1 MATKDMLLGSGD
13 LYIVEYTGGA
23 IPENAT
29 IEVAGNMIGGIK
41 GGATVSYTPTIY
53 SVSDDMR
60 RMKKSLITAEEA
72 TFKTG
77 YLSFDLGEIAKIA
90 LGSSLQ
96 QETYASNKS
105 TLSVGGGQTI
115 TEYLLRFV
123 HTMGNGKKVRITMI
137 GTPVSGFELAFSPE
151 NESVINAE
159 FSAVPMNAQGHLF
172 TIEVEQPA

>member
-13 LYIVEYTGGA
+13 LYIMEYSGGG
-23 IPENAT
+23 IPEDAT
-29 IEVAGNMIGGIK
+29 IETEGNMIGGIK

-96 QETYASNKS
+96 SSYSGNKS

-115 TEYLLRFV
+115 TEYVLRFV
-123 HTMGNGKKVRITMI
+123 HTMGNGKKVRVSMI

-159 FSAVPMNAQGHLF
+159 FSAVPMNAQGQLF
-172 TIEVEQPA
+172 TIEVSEAE

>member
-13 LYIVEYTGGA
+13 LYIMEYSGGA

-96 QETYASNKS
+96 EAYSGTKS

-159 FSAVPMNAQGHLF
+159 FSAVPMNAQGNLF
-172 TIEVEQPA
+172 TIEVEEAE

>member
-13 LYIVEYTGGA
+13 LYIMEYAGGA

-96 QETYASNKS
+96 EAYSGTKS

-115 TEYLLRFV
+115 TEYVLRFV

-159 FSAVPMNAQGHLF
+159 FSAVPMNAQGNLF

>member
-13 LYIVEYTGGA
+13 LYIVAYSGS
-23 IPENAT
+23 IPADGT
-29 IEVAGNMIGGIK
+29 IETEGNMIGGIK
-41 GGATVSYTPTIY
+41 GGATISYTPTIY

-90 LGSSLQ
+90 LGSNLES
-96 QETYASNKS
+96 YGGKS
-105 TLSVGGGQTI
+105 TLAVGGGQTI

-123 HTMGNGKKVRITMI
+123 HTMGNGKKVRVSMI

-172 TIEVEQPA
+172 TIEVEEA

>member
-13 LYIVEYTGGA
+13 LYIMEYSGGA

-96 QETYASNKS
+96 EAYSGTKS

-159 FSAVPMNAQGHLF
+159 FSAVPMNAQGNLF

>member
-13 LYIVEYTGGA
+13 LYIVAYTGDIPIDSA
-23 IPENAT
+23 IET
-29 IEVAGNMIGGIK
+29 SDNMIGGIK

-90 LGSSLQ
+90 LGSHL
-96 QETYASNKS
+96 ETYGGKS
-105 TLSVGGGQTI
+105 TLAVGGGQTI

-123 HTMGNGKKVRITMI
+123 HTMGNGKKVRVSMI

-172 TIEVEQPA
+172 TIEVDEA

>member
-13 LYIVEYTGGA
+13 LYIMAYGGT
-23 IPENAT
+23 IPENTT

-90 LGSSLQ
+90 LGSTL
-96 QETYASNKS
+96 QETYSGTKS

-115 TEYLLRFV
+115 SEYLLRFV

-159 FSAVPMNAQGHLF
+159 FSAVPMNAQGNLF
-172 TIEVEQPA
+172 TIEVEEAE

>member
-13 LYIVEYTGGA
+13 LYIVEYSGGS
-23 IPENAT
+23 IPEDTT
-29 IEVAGNMIGGIK
+29 IEVEQNMIGGIK
-41 GGATVSYTPTIY
+41 GGATISYTPTIY

-90 LGSSLQ
+90 LGSKLQ
-96 QETYASNKS
+96 SSYSGNKS
-105 TLSVGGGQTI
+105 TLAVGGGQTI
-115 TEYLLRFV
+115 SEYVLRFV
-123 HTMGNGKKVRITMI
+123 HTMGNGKKVRVSMI

-159 FSAVPMNAQGHLF
+159 FSAVPMNAQGQLF
-172 TIEVEQPA
+172 TIEVSDAE

>member
-13 LYIVEYTGGA
+13 LYIMAYSGGG
-23 IPENAT
+23 IPEDAT
-29 IEVAGNMIGGIK
+29 IETSANMIGGIK

-77 YLSFDLGEIAKIA
+77 YLSFDLGEIAQIA

-96 QETYASNKS
+96 SSYSGNKS

-115 TEYLLRFV
+115 TEYVLRFV
-123 HTMGNGKKVRITMI
+123 HTMGNGKKVRVSMI

-159 FSAVPMNAQGHLF
+159 FSAVPMNAEGHLF
-172 TIEVEQPA
+172 TIDVEQ

>member
-13 LYIVEYTGGA
+13 LYIMAYSGGG
-23 IPENAT
+23 IPEDAT
-29 IEVAGNMIGGIK
+29 IETSANMIGGIK
-41 GGATVSYTPTIY
+41 GGATISYTPTIY

-77 YLSFDLGEIAKIA
+77 YLSFDLGEIAQIA
-90 LGSSLQ
+90 LGSNLEPNYLSG
-96 QETYASNKS
+96 KS
-105 TLSVGGGQTI
+105 KLSVGGGQTI
-115 TEYLLRFV
+115 TEYVLRFV
-123 HTMGNGKKVRITMI
+123 HTMGNGKKVRVSMI

-159 FSAVPMNAQGHLF
+159 FSAVPMNAEGHLF
-172 TIEVEQPA
+172 TIEVDEA

>member
-13 LYIVEYTGGA
+13 LYIMAYSGGG
-23 IPENAT
+23 IPEDAT
-29 IEVAGNMIGGIK
+29 IETSDNMVGGIK

-77 YLSFDLGEIAKIA
+77 LLSFDLGEIAKIA

-96 QETYASNKS
+96 SSYSGTKS

-115 TEYLLRFV
+115 TEYVLRFV
-123 HTMGNGKKVRITMI
+123 HTMGNGKKVRVSMI

-159 FSAVPMNAQGHLF
+159 FSAVPMNAQGQLF
-172 TIEVEQPA
+172 TIEVSEAE

>member
-13 LYIVEYTGGA
+13 LYIVAYSGGS
-23 IPENAT
+23 IPADGT
-29 IEVAGNMIGGIK
+29 IETPENMIGGIK

-77 YLSFDLGEIAKIA
+77 YLSFDLGEIAQIA
-90 LGSSLQ
+90 LGSHLD
-96 QETYASNKS
+96 TYGGKS
-105 TLSVGGGQTI
+105 TLAVGGGQTI
-115 TEYLLRFV
+115 TEYVLRFV
-123 HTMGNGKKVRITMI
+123 HTMGNGKKVRVSMI

-159 FSAVPMNAQGHLF
+159 FSAVPMNAEGHLF
-172 TIEVEQPA
+172 TIDVEQ

>member
-13 LYIVEYTGGA
+13 LYIMEYSGGA

-96 QETYASNKS
+96 EAYSGTKS

-115 TEYLLRFV
+115 TEYVLRFV

-159 FSAVPMNAQGHLF
+159 FSAVPMNAQGNLF

>member
-13 LYIVEYTGGA
+13 LYIMEYSGGA
-23 IPENAT
+23 IPENTT

-96 QETYASNKS
+96 SSYSGTKS

-159 FSAVPMNAQGHLF
+159 FSAVPMNAQGNLF

>member
-13 LYIVEYTGGA
+13 LYIMAYTGQ
-23 IPENAT
+23 IPEDGT
-29 IEVAGNMIGGIK
+29 IETEGNMIGGIK
-41 GGATVSYTPTIY
+41 GGATISYTPTIY

-60 RMKKSLITAEEA
+60 RIKKSLITAEEA

-90 LGSSLQ
+90 LGSTLQ
-96 QETYASNKS
+96 SSYSGTKS

-115 TEYLLRFV
+115 SEYVLRFV
-123 HTMGNGKKVRITMI
+123 HTMGNGKKVRVSMI

-159 FSAVPMNAQGHLF
+159 FSAVPMNNKGHLF
-172 TIEVEQPA
+172 TIEVEE

>member
-13 LYIVEYTGGA
+13 LYIINYTGGD
-23 IPENAT
+23 IPADTT
-29 IEVAGNMIGGIK
+29 IETEGNMIGGIK

-90 LGSSLQ
+90 LGSKL
-96 QETYASNKS
+96 QETYAGNKS

-115 TEYLLRFV
+115 SEYLLRFV
-123 HTMGNGKKVRITMI
+123 HTMGNGKKVRVTMI

-159 FSAVPMNAQGHLF
+159 FSAVPMNAQGQLF
-172 TIEVEQPA
+172 TIEVADAE

>member
-13 LYIVEYTGGA
+13 LYIINYTGGD
-23 IPENAT
+23 IPTDAT

-90 LGSSLQ
+90 LGSNLQ
-96 QETYASNKS
+96 QTYDGTKS

-115 TEYLLRFV
+115 SEYLLRFV

-159 FSAVPMNAQGHLF
+159 FSAVPMNAQGQLF
-172 TIEVEQPA
+172 TIEVSEAE

>member
-13 LYIVEYTGGA
+13 LYIVAYEGS
-23 IPENAT
+23 IPADGT
-29 IEVAGNMIGGIK
+29 IEASENMIGGIK
-41 GGATVSYTPTIY
+41 GGATISYTPTIY

-77 YLSFDLGEIAKIA
+77 YLSFDLGEIAQIA
-90 LGSSLQ
+90 LGSHL
-96 QETYASNKS
+96 ETYGGKS
-105 TLSVGGGQTI
+105 TLAVGGGQTI

-123 HTMGNGKKVRITMI
+123 HTMGNGKKVRVSMI

-172 TIEVEQPA
+172 TIEVEQ

>member
-13 LYIVEYTGGA
+13 LYIMAYSGGDFPA
-23 IPENAT
+23 DGT
-29 IEVAGNMIGGIK
+29 IETSANMIGGIK

-77 YLSFDLGEIAKIA
+77 YLSFDLGEIAQIA
-90 LGSSLQ
+90 LGSHLD
-96 QETYASNKS
+96 TYGAKS
-105 TLSVGGGQTI
+105 TLAVGGGQTI

-123 HTMGNGKKVRITMI
+123 HTMGNGKKVRVSMI

-172 TIEVEQPA
+172 TIDVEQ

>member
-13 LYIVEYTGGA
+13 LYIMAYSGGS
-23 IPENAT
+23 IPADET
-29 IEVAGNMIGGIK
+29 IETEQNMIGGIK

-96 QETYASNKS
+96 SSYSGNKS

-115 TEYLLRFV
+115 TEYVLRFV
-123 HTMGNGKKVRITMI
+123 HTMGNGKKVRVSMI

-159 FSAVPMNAQGHLF
+159 FSAVPMNAQGQLF
-172 TIEVEQPA
+172 TIEVSEAE

>member
-13 LYIVEYTGGA
+13 LYIVAYEGS
-23 IPENAT
+23 IPADGT
-29 IEVAGNMIGGIK
+29 IESSENMIGGIK
-41 GGATVSYTPTIY
+41 GGATISYTPTIY

-77 YLSFDLGEIAKIA
+77 YLSFDLGEIAQIA
-90 LGSSLQ
+90 LGSHLES
-96 QETYASNKS
+96 YAGKS
-105 TLSVGGGQTI
+105 TLAVGGGQTI

-123 HTMGNGKKVRITMI
+123 HTMGNGKKVRVSMI

-172 TIEVEQPA
+172 TIEVEQ

>member
-13 LYIVEYTGGA
+13 LYIMAYTGE
-23 IPENAT
+23 IPVDGT
-29 IEVAGNMIGGIK
+29 IETADNMIGGIK

-72 TFKTG
+72 VFKTG
-77 YLSFDLGEIAKIA
+77 YLSFDLGEIAQIA
-90 LGSSLQ
+90 LGSTL
-96 QETYASNKS
+96 EAYNGKS
-105 TLSVGGGQTI
+105 TLAVGGGQTI
-115 TEYLLRFV
+115 SEYLLRFV
-123 HTMGNGKKVRITMI
+123 HTMGNGKKVRVSMI

-159 FSAVPMNAQGHLF
+159 FSAVPMNDQGHLF
-172 TIEVEQPA
+172 TIEVEE

>member
-13 LYIVEYTGGA
+13 LYIMAYEGS
-23 IPENAT
+23 IPADGT
-29 IEVAGNMIGGIK
+29 IESSENMIGGIK
-41 GGATVSYTPTIY
+41 GGATISYTPTIY

-77 YLSFDLGEIAKIA
+77 YLSFDLGEIAQIA
-90 LGSSLQ
+90 LGSHLES
-96 QETYASNKS
+96 YAGKS
-105 TLSVGGGQTI
+105 TLAVGGGQTI

-123 HTMGNGKKVRITMI
+123 HTMGNGKKVRVSMI

-172 TIEVEQPA
+172 TIEVEQ

>member
-13 LYIVEYTGGA
+13 LYIINYTGGD
-23 IPENAT
+23 IPADAT
-29 IEVAGNMIGGIK
+29 IETEANMIGGIK

-90 LGSSLQ
+90 LGSNLQ
-96 QETYASNKS
+96 QTYDGTKS

-115 TEYLLRFV
+115 SEYLLRFV
-123 HTMGNGKKVRITMI
+123 HTMGNGKKVRVTMI

-159 FSAVPMNAQGHLF
+159 FSAVPMNAQGQLF
-172 TIEVEQPA
+172 TIEVSEA

>member
-1 MATKDMLLGSGD
+1 MASKDMLLGSGD
-13 LYIVEYTGGA
+13 LYIINYTGGE
-23 IPENAT
+23 IPADAT

-90 LGSSLQ
+90 LGSNLQ
-96 QETYASNKS
+96 QTYDGTKS

-115 TEYLLRFV
+115 SEYLLRFV

-159 FSAVPMNAQGHLF
+159 FSAVPMNAQGQLF
-172 TIEVEQPA
+172 TIEVDEA